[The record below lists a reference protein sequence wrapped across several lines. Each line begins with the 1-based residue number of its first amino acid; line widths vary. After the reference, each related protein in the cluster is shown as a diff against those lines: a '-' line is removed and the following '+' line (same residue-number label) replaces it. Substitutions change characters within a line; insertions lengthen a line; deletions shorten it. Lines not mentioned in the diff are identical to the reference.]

1 MISQANHPQLLS
13 GNNYSSIFYITLHS
27 IMFSAFISGF
37 FLGLSLIVAIGAQN
51 AFVLRH
57 GILRQHVFYIA
68 LFCAV
73 SDAALIFL
81 GIAGISFF
89 FNNFVGQFSN
99 ILFGISSIWLSGYGI
114 IRLMS
119 VFKSNSAIDIEKTSA
134 KRLLPTL
141 TALFILTFANP
152 HVYLDTVILI
162 GSIAQQFS
170 EDLRV
175 AFAIGASLSSFVFF
189 FSLSYGAKLL
199 TTIMQNPNSWRI
211 LDAVIAIIMFSIAFK
226 LAFEGNWL

>member
-1 MISQANHPQLLS
+1 
-13 GNNYSSIFYITLHS
+13 
-27 IMFSAFISGF
+27 MFSAFFTGF

-57 GILRQHVFYIA
+57 GILQQHVFYVA

-73 SDAALIFL
+73 SDATLIFL
-81 GIAGISFF
+81 GVTGISIF
-89 FNNFVGQFSN
+89 FNNFVDQFSN
-99 ILFGISSIWLSGYGI
+99 ILFRISAIWLSGYGI

-119 VFKSNSAIDIEKTSA
+119 AFKSNSSINIEKTTV
-134 KRLLPTL
+134 KGLFPTL
-141 TALFILTFANP
+141 ISLFILTFTNP

-170 EDLRV
+170 GELKV
-175 AFAIGASLSSFVFF
+175 GFTIGASVASFVFF

-199 TTIMQNPNSWRI
+199 APIMNNPNSWRI
-211 LDAVIAIIMFSIAFK
+211 LDVIIAIIMFSIAFK
-226 LAFEGNWL
+226 LAVEGNLL

>member
-1 MISQANHPQLLS
+1 
-13 GNNYSSIFYITLHS
+13 
-27 IMFSAFISGF
+27 MFSAFFTGF

-73 SDAALIFL
+73 SDSALIFL
-81 GIAGISFF
+81 GVTGISFF
-89 FNNFVGQFSN
+89 FNNFVDQFSN

-119 VFKSNSAIDIEKTSA
+119 VFKSDSSIDIEKTSL
-134 KRLLPTL
+134 KGLLPTL
-141 TALFILTFANP
+141 IALFILTFANP

-170 EDLRV
+170 GDLRV

-199 TTIMQNPNSWRI
+199 APIMQNPNSWRI
-211 LDAVIAIIMFSIAFK
+211 LDGVIAIIMFSIAIK
-226 LAFEGNWL
+226 LAVEGNWL

>member
-1 MISQANHPQLLS
+1 
-13 GNNYSSIFYITLHS
+13 
-27 IMFSAFISGF
+27 MFSAFFTGF

-73 SDAALIFL
+73 SDSALIFL
-81 GIAGISFF
+81 GVTGISFF
-89 FNNFVGQFSN
+89 FNNFVDQFSN

-119 VFKSNSAIDIEKTSA
+119 VFKSDSSIDIEKTSV
-134 KRLLPTL
+134 KGLLPTL
-141 TALFILTFANP
+141 IALFILTFANP

-170 EDLRV
+170 GDLRV

-199 TTIMQNPNSWRI
+199 APIMQNPNSWRI
-211 LDAVIAIIMFSIAFK
+211 LDGVIAIIMFSIAIK
-226 LAFEGNWL
+226 LAVEGNWL

>member
-1 MISQANHPQLLS
+1 
-13 GNNYSSIFYITLHS
+13 
-27 IMFSAFISGF
+27 MFSAFFTGF

-81 GIAGISFF
+81 GVTGISFF
-89 FNNFVGQFSN
+89 FTNFVNQYSN

-114 IRLMS
+114 IRLIS
-119 VFKSNSAIDIEKTSA
+119 VFKSNSAINIKNSA
-134 KRLLPTL
+134 VKGLLPTL
-141 TALFILTFANP
+141 SSLFILTFANP

-170 EDLRV
+170 GDLKI
-175 AFAIGASLSSFVFF
+175 AFTIGASLASFVFF
-189 FSLSYGAKLL
+189 FGLSYGAKFLKPF
-199 TTIMQNPNSWRI
+199 MSNPLSWRI
-211 LDAVIAIIMFSIAFK
+211 LDGVIAIIMFSIAFK
-226 LAFEGNWL
+226 LASEGNWI

>member
-1 MISQANHPQLLS
+1 
-13 GNNYSSIFYITLHS
+13 
-27 IMFSAFISGF
+27 MFSAFFTGF

-81 GIAGISFF
+81 GVTGISFF
-89 FNNFVGQFSN
+89 FNNFVDQFSN

-119 VFKSNSAIDIEKTSA
+119 VFKSNSSIDIEKTTV
-134 KRLLPTL
+134 KGLFPTL
-141 TALFILTFANP
+141 IALFILTFANP

-170 EDLRV
+170 GELKV
-175 AFAIGASLSSFVFF
+175 AFAIGACLASFVFF
-189 FSLSYGAKLL
+189 FGLSYGAKLL
-199 TTIMQNPNSWRI
+199 APIMQNPNSWRI
-211 LDAVIAIIMFSIAFK
+211 LDGVIAIIMFSIAIK
-226 LAFEGNWL
+226 LAVEGNWL

>member
-1 MISQANHPQLLS
+1 
-13 GNNYSSIFYITLHS
+13 
-27 IMFSAFISGF
+27 MFSAFFTGF

-57 GILRQHVFYIA
+57 GVLRQHVFYIA

-89 FNNFVGQFSN
+89 FTNFVDQFSN

-119 VFKSNSAIDIEKTSA
+119 VFKSNSAIDIEKTSV
-134 KRLLPTL
+134 KGLLPTL
-141 TALFILTFANP
+141 IALFILTFANP

-162 GSIAQQFS
+162 GSIAQQFYG
-170 EDLRV
+170 DLSV
-175 AFAIGASLSSFVFF
+175 AFATGASLSSFVFF

-199 TTIMQNPNSWRI
+199 TPIMQNPNSWRI
-211 LDAVIAIIMFSIAFK
+211 LDGVKAIIMFSIDYK
-226 LAFEGNWL
+226 

>member
-1 MISQANHPQLLS
+1 
-13 GNNYSSIFYITLHS
+13 
-27 IMFSAFISGF
+27 
-37 FLGLSLIVAIGAQN
+37 VAIGAQN

-73 SDAALIFL
+73 SDSALIFL
-81 GIAGISFF
+81 GVTGISFF
-89 FNNFVGQFSN
+89 FNNFVNQFSN

-119 VFKSNSAIDIEKTSA
+119 VFKSDSSIDIEKTSV
-134 KRLLPTL
+134 KGLLPTL
-141 TALFILTFANP
+141 IALFILTFANP

-170 EDLRV
+170 GDSRV

-189 FSLSYGAKLL
+189 FSLAYGAKLL
-199 TTIMQNPNSWRI
+199 APIMQNPNSWRI
-211 LDAVIAIIMFSIAFK
+211 LDGVIAIIMFSIAFK
-226 LAFEGNWL
+226 LAVEGNWL

>member
-1 MISQANHPQLLS
+1 
-13 GNNYSSIFYITLHS
+13 
-27 IMFSAFISGF
+27 MFSAFFTGF

-57 GILRQHVFYIA
+57 GILRQHVFYVA

-81 GIAGISFF
+81 GVAGISFF
-89 FNNFVGQFSN
+89 FTNFVDQFSN

-119 VFKSNSAIDIEKTSA
+119 VFKSNSAIDIEKTSV
-134 KRLLPTL
+134 KGLLPTL
-141 TALFILTFANP
+141 IALFILTFANP

-170 EDLRV
+170 GDLRV

-189 FSLSYGAKLL
+189 FSLSYGAKFLAS
-199 TTIMQNPNSWRI
+199 IMQNPNSWRI
-211 LDAVIAIIMFSIAFK
+211 LDGVIAIIMFSIAFK
-226 LAFEGNWL
+226 LAVGKLAIKIVHLLK

>member
-1 MISQANHPQLLS
+1 VLIAFFTGLL
-13 GNNYSSIFYITLHS
+13 L
-27 IMFSAFISGF
+27 GF
-37 FLGLSLIVAIGAQN
+37 SLILAIGAQN

-57 GILRQHVFYIA
+57 GILRQHVFYVA

-81 GIAGISFF
+81 GVTGISFF
-89 FNNFVGQFSN
+89 FKTFIDKFYNL
-99 ILFGISSIWLSGYGI
+99 IFGISSIWLLGYGI
-114 IRLMS
+114 IRLIG
-119 VFKSNSAIDIEKTSA
+119 VFKSNLAIDIEKTTV
-134 KRLLPTL
+134 KGLLPTL

-170 EDLRV
+170 GNLKV
-175 AFAIGASLSSFVFF
+175 AFTVGASLASFVFF

-199 TTIMQNPNSWRI
+199 APIMSNPNSWRI
-211 LDAVIAIIMFSIAFK
+211 LDGVIAAIMFSIAFK
-226 LAFEGNWL
+226 LAIEGNWI